1 MSVFFIQTEDDSRRL
16 SVSKEEKNIQI
27 FFLMCSSFYIY
38 TSMSALPIVLFTVFV
53 NKCFYLLKLNLTKKY
68 IF

>member
-1 MSVFFIQTEDDSRRL
+1 
-16 SVSKEEKNIQI
+16 
-27 FFLMCSSFYIY
+27 MCSSFYIY